1 MTSFII
7 NYTSQLTYCDIPTQ
21 SAVHKH
27 FLDASWVI
35 LLLPFEQGL
44 CDYLFFHLHKNN
56 SSVQVELPIQCICIR
71 KGILAKLQNFNK
83 CLVARVFLEIFQDSV
98 WYIVLYKIT
107 IYTIHILHCNYII
120 ISQIFSKVTSYI
132 TQQRR
137 SVSCVY
143 VIIIRSPHS
152 TTQRNISY

>member
-7 NYTSQLTYCDIPTQ
+7 DYTQQLTYCDIPTQ

-56 SSVQVELPIQCICIR
+56 SSVQVELYPFNAFVFETVDWQNNKISTNVWLLEFFWKFFKIQF
-71 KGILAKLQNFNK
+71 G
-83 CLVARVFLEIFQDSV
+83 
-98 WYIVLYKIT
+98 IVLYKIT

>member
-71 KGILAKLQNFNK
+71 KGKNYKISTNVWL
-83 CLVARVFLEIFQDSV
+83 LEFFWKFFKIQFG
-98 WYIVLYKIT
+98 IVLYKIT